1 MEMFIS
7 PYVKF
12 GFERIFGQL
21 EHKSILISFLNAV
34 FEGEYHVDDVL
45 YKDASVITGPEE
57 EQRVIHGIF
66 CTYKDGTPLILELQN
81 RDIVKALVERVQYF
95 QSRAIVSEEETLDGW
110 KHIPLF
116 VYILDFVRDE
126 FRGKL
131 RTDLGMRPVTVT
143 MGGEVVRG
151 GDEASRD
158 KELFRMTFL
167 QMPKFDK
174 PESECSTDLDKWLY
188 ILKNMA
194 SLDRIPW
201 ADQNETFAELAQVAR
216 LDSLTPEER
225 CAYEK
230 SCEELREG
238 MTASVE

>member
-1 MEMFIS
+1 M
-7 PYVKF
+7 
-12 GFERIFGQL
+12 
-21 EHKSILISFLNAV
+21 
-34 FEGEYHVDDVL
+34 
-45 YKDASVITGPEE
+45 
-57 EQRVIHGIF
+57 IHGIF
-66 CTYKDGTPLILELQN
+66 CTYKDGTPLILELQK

-216 LDSLTPEER
+216 LDSLTPEDR

>member
-1 MEMFIS
+1 MGGEQCTYCLRCAHYC
-7 PYVKF
+7 PH
-12 GFERIFGQL
+12 QAL
-21 EHKSILISFLNAV
+21 EVGGKPMQKSF
-34 FEGEYHVDDVL
+34 
-45 YKDASVITGPEE
+45 
-57 EQRVIHGIF
+57 QCIF
-66 CTYKDGTPLILELQN
+66 CTYKDGTPLILELQR
-81 RDIVKALVERVQYF
+81 RDIVKALVERVPYF
-95 QSRAIVSEEETLDGW
+95 QSCAIVSEEETVDRW

-126 FRGKL
+126 FIGKPGV
-131 RTDLGMRPVTVT
+131 DLGMRPVTVT
-143 MGGEVVRG
+143 LGGEGGRG

-188 ILKNMA
+188 ILKNA

-201 ADQNETFAELAQVAR
+201 ADQNEAFAELAQVAR

-238 MTASVE
+238 MMPAVE